1 MGLICLVLLPITQ
14 TLAQGT
20 KLPKRIFIQG
30 NAMGT
35 STQLGRLFSINIWI
49 NELST
54 AEDQKILLDA
64 FKAKGNEGLVNAVS
78 KMSSKGRI
86 AITGTVG
93 YDVNYIRRFKQPDG
107 TTMLRMVTDRPI
119 TFGEA
124 WSDTRSS
131 DYNLSAVEIIVAL
144 DKKTGAEIWRV
155 ERAEATNWATP
166 YIWEHD
172 GKAEIVTPGTKK
184 VRSYDLDGK
193 LLWEFGGMSSI
204 TIMTPFTAHGLL
216 YISSGYVGDAAL
228 AARVADAML
237 AEGVYVIAFSFPV
250 VPRGRARIRV
260 QLSAAH
266 NAEDVQ
272 TCVRA
277 FVAARAAVAAD

>member
-1 MGLICLVLLPITQ
+1 MRTIAKAILIGAGMGLICLVLLPTTQ

-35 STQLGRLFSINIWI
+35 TTQLGRQFSINIWI

-54 AEDQKILLDA
+54 AEDQKTLLAA

-119 TFGEA
+119 NFGEA
-124 WSDTRSS
+124 WSDSRSS

-144 DKKTGAEIWRV
+144 DKKSHTGTLLPACQLKVDKKGNIEI
-155 ERAEATNWATP
+155 EAYQNPWKLTNLQ
-166 YIWEHD
+166 
-172 GKAEIVTPGTKK
+172 
-184 VRSYDLDGK
+184 R
-193 LLWEFGGMSSI
+193 
-204 TIMTPFTAHGLL
+204 
-216 YISSGYVGDAAL
+216 
-228 AARVADAML
+228 R
-237 AEGVYVIAFSFPV
+237 
-250 VPRGRARIRV
+250 
-260 QLSAAH
+260 
-266 NAEDVQ
+266 
-272 TCVRA
+272 
-277 FVAARAAVAAD
+277 

>member
-1 MGLICLVLLPITQ
+1 MRTIKKPILIGAGMGLICLVLLPTTQ

-54 AEDQKILLDA
+54 AEDQKTLLAA

-131 DYNLSAVEIIVAL
+131 DYNLSAVEIIVGL
-144 DKKTGAEIWRV
+144 DKKSHTGTLLPACQLKVDKKGNIEI
-155 ERAEATNWATP
+155 EAYQNPW
-166 YIWEHD
+166 
-172 GKAEIVTPGTKK
+172 
-184 VRSYDLDGK
+184 K
-193 LLWEFGGMSSI
+193 LTHLK
-204 TIMTPFTAHGLL
+204 
-216 YISSGYVGDAAL
+216 
-228 AARVADAML
+228 R
-237 AEGVYVIAFSFPV
+237 
-250 VPRGRARIRV
+250 R
-260 QLSAAH
+260 
-266 NAEDVQ
+266 
-272 TCVRA
+272 
-277 FVAARAAVAAD
+277 

>member
-1 MGLICLVLLPITQ
+1 MRRIAKSILIAAGMGLICLVLLPITQ

-54 AEDQKILLDA
+54 AEDQKTLLAA

-144 DKKTGAEIWRV
+144 DKKSHTGTLLPACQLKVDKKGNIEI
-155 ERAEATNWATP
+155 EAYQNPW
-166 YIWEHD
+166 
-172 GKAEIVTPGTKK
+172 
-184 VRSYDLDGK
+184 K
-193 LLWEFGGMSSI
+193 LTHLQ
-204 TIMTPFTAHGLL
+204 
-216 YISSGYVGDAAL
+216 
-228 AARVADAML
+228 R
-237 AEGVYVIAFSFPV
+237 
-250 VPRGRARIRV
+250 R
-260 QLSAAH
+260 
-266 NAEDVQ
+266 
-272 TCVRA
+272 
-277 FVAARAAVAAD
+277 